1 MNIEYFRFE
10 KEIHATVVKEIFKE
24 KDKKQKMLESIS
36 KVDIIWITCWKNS
49 LTLFLHY
56 VCWRYFLFHRSTR
69 SLCLLFCSFM
79 LWSSR
84 KELWFAHWSSIRKH
98 FLFDEVNQKWLKNSE
113 NSAGGF
119 RRIFH
124 TNVDIGQEAYTLII
138 FSIQWTFTTDRDLVW
153 FG

>member
-1 MNIEYFRFE
+1 MRRLWKKFSRKKTKSKKCSNRLAKLILSES
-10 KEIHATVVKEIFKE
+10 HAE
-24 KDKKQKMLESIS
+24 
-36 KVDIIWITCWKNS
+36 KNS
-49 LTLFLHY
+49 LTLFFHY